1 MCFRT
6 FIRNLARTVMG
17 NLLVSLMSDLMSA
30 VIQGLYKIS
39 RVSNDLQQRER
50 IHVRKRSRKT

>member
-1 MCFRT
+1 
-6 FIRNLARTVMG
+6 MG
-17 NLLVSLMSDLMSA
+17 NLLVSLMRDLMSA

-39 RVSNDLQQRER
+39 RVSNDPQQRDR